1 MTKQDLERG
10 NQLTRKMEDLSDNIE
25 RLTQALGH
33 NVGGIKRFF
42 FSRKDKNAIHIDGDF
57 TSFAGYLKVDREC
70 MELIKT
76 YFENKL
82 AEARA
87 EFESIGKDEE
97 VNESEGVE

>member
-1 MTKQDLERG
+1 
-10 NQLTRKMEDLSDNIE
+10 
-25 RLTQALGH
+25 
-33 NVGGIKRFF
+33 
-42 FSRKDKNAIHIDGDF
+42 
-57 TSFAGYLKVDREC
+57 

-82 AEARA
+82 VEARA